1 VRRTAARPAGTARA
15 LLDRAL
21 GACRTA
27 AAGAARAPACA
38 ALLAGLVLAPAPAAA
53 QADSARDTT
62 AAMRDTTTAAAPT
75 ASPSATGAPLYG
87 WALLAYDGATGQ
99 LGIVAATDRFSS
111 GSGVPFLEPGAGAVA
126 ALGRLDPAA
135 GRAALR
141 ALSRGRTAA
150 EAVAAGTGGG
160 GGGAGTGAPAGAPQ
174 VAALTPGCS
183 AAAGT
188 PPDLVPW
195 SGSVRNSAGG
205 TSCWIL
211 AGSGL
216 ADSTLLGRLEGVYGR
231 TGGDLLDRFTAVLD
245 AAGRAESEAPRTRSA
260 VVWIVTPPG
269 GTAPLGRHD
278 LRLQVEDVQRPADA
292 LAAVVDA
299 GRADDLAARAE
310 RSVDAGDY
318 EGALEL
324 AGRAIDLQP
333 QTGLAWLARGRALL
347 FTGRADEAETAFQRM
362 LEVDPWLLH
371 VLGDPVRG
379 TVRQGVIPY
388 RPRLLQRLDVYRRA
402 FWPDVTF
409 PDADAAGGG

>member
-1 VRRTAARPAGTARA
+1 MLV
-15 LLDRAL
+15 
-21 GACRTA
+21 
-27 AAGAARAPACA
+27 CA
-38 ALLAGLVLAPAPAAA
+38 ALSCALVAAPHPASAQADTARDSAAVVRDTVAAAPAA
-53 QADSARDTT
+53 
-62 AAMRDTTTAAAPT
+62 
-75 ASPSATGAPLYG
+75 SPGALDAPLYG

-126 ALGRLDPAA
+126 ALGRLDPSA

-160 GGGAGTGAPAGAPQ
+160 VAGAGAPTGAPQ

-216 ADSTLLGRLEGVYGR
+216 ADSTLLGRLEGVYER
-231 TGGDLLDRFTAVLD
+231 TGGDLLDRFMAVLD
-245 AAGRAESEAPRTRSA
+245 AAGEAESEAPRDRSA

-269 GTAPLGRHD
+269 GEAPLGRHD

-318 EGALEL
+318 QGALEL

-347 FTGRADEAETAFQRM
+347 FSGRDDEAETAFQRM

-371 VLGDPVRG
+371 ALGDPARG
-379 TVRQGVIPY
+379 TIRRGVIPY

-409 PDADAAGGG
+409 PDAGGAQP